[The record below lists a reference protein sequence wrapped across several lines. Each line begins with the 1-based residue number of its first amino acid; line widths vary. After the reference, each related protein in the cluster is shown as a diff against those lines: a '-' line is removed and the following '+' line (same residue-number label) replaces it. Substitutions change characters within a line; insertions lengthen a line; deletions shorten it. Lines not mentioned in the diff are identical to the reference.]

1 MQLQVLTNNFLL
13 DYVIDEY
20 VSLIWTERYTSAGD
34 MQLVVVSSASY
45 INSLKP
51 GTFVKT
57 PESKEVMRIETQ
69 SLENNLLTIKGTSL
83 LSLLNQRYVWPMG
96 YGDSPGGFVP
106 VNYVDSARAPGNFIS
121 EVVRR
126 FAITITW
133 QWGTAGA
140 VTSHSMDELEEEI
153 PNLQLGDIDY
163 SGTVTE
169 LTAPMGL
176 LYDAIKPTA
185 EASKVG
191 ITLYLYY
198 ANATEYVLRFVTYQ
212 GTNRTSNQTVNPLIR
227 LSPSNDDI
235 HNVKELRSN
244 AEEVNVLYLWNG
256 TLLWKYTK
264 GFPTPLNRRVKV
276 IHPTITPEWFNEF
289 DNSYGEKTYL
299 PKLSGEALA
308 KFVFERGKQIHIVD
322 AQVNQLTTYKL
333 GVDFWLG
340 DLIELVSP
348 TTGEISIA
356 RVTEHIRSDDSTGE
370 RAYPTIEIE

>member
-1 MQLQVLTNNFLL
+1 MELQVLTNKFLL
-13 DYVIDEY
+13 DYTIDTY
-20 VSLIWTERYTSAGD
+20 VSFIWTERYTSKGD
-34 MQLVVVSSASY
+34 MQLVVVASASY

-51 GTFVKT
+51 GTFVT
-57 PESKEVMRIETQ
+57 IPESKEVMQIDTQ
-69 SLENNLLTIKGTSL
+69 LLENNLLTIKGTSL

-106 VNYVDSARAPGNFIS
+106 VNYVDSARVPGSFIS

-133 QWGTAGA
+133 NWGNTG
-140 VTSHSMDELEEEI
+140 TTWHSMDELEEEI
-153 PNLQLGDIDY
+153 PNLELGNIDY

-169 LTAPMGL
+169 LTAPMGP

-185 EASKVG
+185 ESSKVG

-227 LSPSNDDI
+227 LSPSNNEI
-235 HNVKELRSN
+235 YNIKELRSN
-244 AEEVNVLYLWNG
+244 VEEVNVLYLWIG

-264 GFPTPLNRRVKV
+264 GFPTPLTRRVKV
-276 IHPTITPEWFNEF
+276 IHPAITPEWFDEF
-289 DNSYGEKTYL
+289 DDSYGEKTYL

-340 DLIELVSP
+340 DLIEIESP

-356 RVTEHIRSDDSTGE
+356 RITEHIRSHDSTGE
-370 RAYPTIEIE
+370 RAYPTIEVE